1 MIYFDVSYI
10 VRMYFEDPG
19 WERVRSLAAEA
30 PVACSLHGYSEV
42 IAAIHRK
49 YREKVL
55 TASQYHQ
62 TLEQFELDCD
72 EHAYSWLPVSAAVS
86 SRLRKCFEDL
96 PRTVFLRASD
106 ALHLACAAENHLREI
121 YSNDRILLAA
131 ASHFALR
138 GIDVSK

>member
-10 VRMYFEDPG
+10 IRLYFEDNG
-19 WERVRSLAAEA
+19 WERVRALAATA

-42 IAAIHRK
+42 IAALHRK

-55 TASQYHQ
+55 TPGQYRQ
-62 TLEQFELDCD
+62 TLEQFALDCD
-72 EHAYSWLPVSAAVS
+72 EDAYMWLPVSAAVS
-86 SRLRKCFEDL
+86 SRLKKSFETL

-106 ALHLACAAENHLREI
+106 ALHLACAAENHFREI

-138 GIDVSK
+138 GIDVSI